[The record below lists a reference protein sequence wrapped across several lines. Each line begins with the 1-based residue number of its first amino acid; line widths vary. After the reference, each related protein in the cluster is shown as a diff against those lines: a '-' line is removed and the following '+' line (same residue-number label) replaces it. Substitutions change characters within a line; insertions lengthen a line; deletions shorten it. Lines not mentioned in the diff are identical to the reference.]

1 MIDTLYIFLKEA
13 GRSLLQGLKY
23 HFELYIL
30 ILI

>member
-1 MIDTLYIFLKEA
+1 MIDTLYIFLKET
-13 GRSLLQGLKY
+13 GCSLLQGLKY